1 MSNLSDATLEAVLW
15 VVYIFGPG
23 TKSRRPTSPAVCLGQ
38 GTTSRAR
45 TRKVGRRKERR
56 ASLSAGGRSYV
67 GIDVS
72 KATLDVAILPAREH
86 FVVSN
91 DEAGIDELLGKLL
104 AEEVSDDALVVL
116 EASGGFERPL
126 VAALATSEEI
136 A

>member
-1 MSNLSDATLEAVLW
+1 
-15 VVYIFGPG
+15 
-23 TKSRRPTSPAVCLGQ
+23 
-38 GTTSRAR
+38 
-45 TRKVGRRKERR
+45 
-56 ASLSAGGRSYV
+56 LSAGGRSYV

-104 AEEVSDDALVVL
+104 AEEEVSDDALVVL

-126 VAALATSEEI
+126 VAALPPRRSRCSCSTLARRGTSPKLR
-136 A
+136 ASSPRPTG